1 MRRDQIALARDK
13 APSIALT
20 VVAVVALL
28 VVIRVLFYIN
38 NSEQSRSVNPPS
50 TQSLGDDNTRQ

>member
-1 MRRDQIALARDK
+1 MPTDQIPPAHDK

-20 VVAVVALL
+20 AAAVLALL
-28 VVIRVLFYIN
+28 VVIGVFFNFN
-38 NSEQSRSVNPPS
+38 NSEQSHSVNPPS